1 MALKKIKLPIYLSI
15 SFLFGLV
22 LLSLQ
27 LMSSA
32 TQESSQL
39 SAMYSWLLLA
49 NVLGSIVLLV
59 LVGANI
65 FALTKQ
71 LKKREAGSKL
81 TTRMVSLFVLLAL
94 APAAIVF
101 YFSMQFLHQGID
113 SWFNVEIDRAM
124 EDALELSQASLDQR
138 MRWHLK
144 QTQQIIE
151 HLESSSENVATL
163 ELENLRQQAEASEM
177 TVFSRQGRIIASS
190 SVNPSDILPNLPDEN
205 IWLRLRQ
212 NTQYVALAPVLDDAL
227 MIRVIVTLKTPE
239 AQYLQALYPVPIRI
253 ADLADSVEF
262 AFLRYQEMNYLR
274 TSLRWSF
281 SLVLSIVLLMSL
293 LAAIWVA
300 FISIRHII
308 APVKELVKGTRA
320 VASGHYDQQLPVMA
334 QDDLGFL
341 VESFND
347 MTKRIAKARDEIRLA
362 GFEVENQRAYLETIL
377 ANLTA
382 GVISFDADY
391 KIRTANQAAHRIFRI
406 QAQHFVGQTLLEL
419 TLRYSEL
426 SEPLKAIQWLVEQG
440 DDIWQQRLAFLGA
453 NGRQEL
459 LCRGTPL
466 FSQEG
471 QRVGAVVVFDDVT
484 DLIQAQKNAAWGE
497 VARRLAHEIK
507 NPLTPI
513 QLSAERLQ
521 HKLADKLETA
531 DADMLQRSTRT
542 IVQQV
547 VAMKEMVDDFSEY
560 AKPSKKQTVT
570 IDLAALV
577 QEVMTLYVLKS
588 GVTFKTEYEDA
599 SLLIMGDPVSIRQVL
614 HNLIKNALE
623 AIENQGII
631 EINLHRVQ
639 KNDSDFI
646 EIALYDD
653 GLGIKEEQI
662 ESIFE
667 PYVTTKAKGTG
678 LGLAI
683 VKKIIEE
690 HGGAIWVDNSR
701 KVGAGFIIQLPAYN
715 PLT

>member
-1 MALKKIKLPIYLSI
+1 MVPEKLKPPINFTVLI
-15 SFLFGLV
+15 LFGLI

-39 SAMYSWLLLA
+39 SEMYSWLLLVNA
-49 NVLGSIVLLV
+49 LGSVVLLG
-59 LVGANI
+59 LVVANI
-65 FALTKQ
+65 YSLTRQ
-71 LKKREAGSKL
+71 LKKREAGSRL
-81 TTRMVSLFVLLAL
+81 TTRMVSLFVVLSLV
-94 APAAIVF
+94 PAAIVF

-113 SWFNVEIDRAM
+113 SWFNVEMDRAM

-144 QTQQIIE
+144 QTQQLSE
-151 HLESSSENVATL
+151 RLADSSATLATL
-163 ELENLRQQAEASEM
+163 ELEQLREVAEASEM
-177 TVFSRQGRIIASS
+177 TLFSRQGRIVASS
-190 SVNPSDILPNLPDEN
+190 SINPSDILPSLPDEH
-205 IWLRLRQ
+205 IWLQLRR
-212 NTQYVALAPVLDDAL
+212 NSEYVALAPIREDEL
-227 MIRVIVTLKTPE
+227 MIRAIVTVNAREP
-239 AQYLQALYPVPIRI
+239 QYLQALYPVPVRI

-262 AFLRYQEMNYLR
+262 AFVRYQEMNFLR
-274 TSLRWSF
+274 DSLKLSF
-281 SLVLSIVLLMSL
+281 SLALSLVLLMSL

-300 FISIRHII
+300 FISIRNII
-308 APVKELVKGTRA
+308 APVKELVKGTQA
-320 VASGHYDQQLPVMA
+320 VASGHYDQQLPVIA

-341 VESFND
+341 VESFNE
-347 MTKRIAKARDEIRLA
+347 MTQRIARARDETKRA
-362 GFEVENQRAYLETIL
+362 GVEVENQRAYLETIL

-391 KIRTANQAAHRIFRI
+391 KIRTANQAAYRIFHI
-406 QAQHFVGQTLLEL
+406 HVSHFVGQTLLNLAQDYAEL
-419 TLRYSEL
+419 A
-426 SEPLKAIQWLVEQG
+426 EPLKSIQRLLVQS
-440 DDIWQQRLAFLGA
+440 DDEIWQQRIAFLGP

-471 QRVGAVVVFDDVT
+471 GRVGAVVVFDDVT

-513 QLSAERLQ
+513 KLSAERLQ
-521 HKLADKLETA
+521 HKLATKLETS
-531 DADMLQRSTRT
+531 DADMLKRSTMT

-547 VAMKEMVDDFSEY
+547 EAMKEMVDDFSEY

-570 IDLAALV
+570 IDMSALV
-577 QEVMTLYVLKS
+577 QEVLALYALKS
-588 GVTFKTEYEDA
+588 GVTFKADDEA
-599 SLLIMGDPVSIRQVL
+599 GLLMVKGDPVSIRQVL

-623 AIENQGII
+623 AIDPKGHI
-631 EINLHRVQ
+631 EIGLHRVQ
-639 KNDSDFI
+639 KNNADFI

-653 GLGIKEEQI
+653 GPGIKEDQI
-662 ESIFE
+662 EKIFE

-690 HGGAIWVDNSR
+690 HGGAIWVDTTR

-715 PLT
+715 Y

>member
-1 MALKKIKLPIYLSI
+1 MVGKKIKLPNVLLVLI
-15 SFLFGLV
+15 LFGLI

-32 TQESSQL
+32 TLESSEL
-39 SAMYSWLLLA
+39 SAMYVWLLLA
-49 NVLGSIVLLV
+49 NALGSVVLLG

-71 LKKREAGSKL
+71 LKKREAGSRL

-138 MRWHLK
+138 MRWHTK
-144 QTQQIIE
+144 QTQQLIE
-151 HLESSSENVATL
+151 KLENSSENVATL
-163 ELENLRQQAEASEM
+163 ELDNLRQQAEAAEM

-212 NTQYVALAPVLDDAL
+212 NAQYVALAPVHDDVL
-227 MIRVIVTLKTPE
+227 MIRVIVSLKTKEP
-239 AQYLQALYPVPIRI
+239 QYLQALYPVPIRI

-274 TSLRWSF
+274 NSLRWSF
-281 SLVLSIVLLMSL
+281 SLALSLVLMMSL

-300 FISIRHII
+300 FISIRNII

-320 VASGHYDQQLPVMA
+320 VALGNYDQQLPVMA

-347 MTKRIAKARDEIRLA
+347 MTKRIAVARDETRLA
-362 GFEVENQRAYLETIL
+362 SFEVENQRAYLETIL

-391 KIRTANQAAHRIFRI
+391 KIRTVNQAAYRIFRI
-406 QAQHFVGQTLLEL
+406 QVQHFVGQTLLEVVL
-419 TLRYSEL
+419 NYSEL
-426 SEPLKAIQWLVEQG
+426 AEPLKSIQRLLEQG
-440 DDIWQQRLAFLGA
+440 DDIWQQRIAFLGA
-453 NGRQEL
+453 SGRQEL

-560 AKPSKKQTVT
+560 AKPSKKQTVI
-570 IDLAALV
+570 IDLPVLV
-577 QEVMTLYVLKS
+577 QEVMSLYVLKS
-588 GVTFKTEYEDA
+588 GITFKANYENA

-623 AIENQGII
+623 AIDTQGLI
-631 EINLHRVQ
+631 EINLHRIQ

-653 GLGIKEEQI
+653 GAGIKDEQI
-662 ESIFE
+662 ETLFE

-690 HGGAIWVDNSR
+690 HGGAIWVDTNR
-701 KVGAGFIIQLPAYN
+701 KVGAGFIIQLPACN
-715 PLT
+715 FET